1 MLDVCPCS
9 CYAKAMTLLTE
20 LCERENPR
28 TVRLL
33 VQRGC
38 SIRISSVSSCP
49 LASLTSCV
57 LYKYK
62 RRPLHVAASNSNIE
76 TVRVLC
82 EEFGSDPLLE
92 DEVRKS
98 FLLRFNV
105 SFCRRETQPETWR
118 THLVTKEWRST

>member
-1 MLDVCPCS
+1 
-9 CYAKAMTLLTE
+9 MTLLTE